1 MRSRC
6 RHEQARF
13 VQLHVEKHGHLPS
26 AAEVY
31 RWMRSHPERFD
42 DVTRDDVRA
51 ALREQW
57 ERHPHWRRHP
67 NDTASI
73 NPPAFVIKRVD
84 IGLEVHDVLKDRS
97 VAAFYKTSATHQKDA
112 EAYALNLDAQFR
124 DALARQDALETL
136 WAHLRALPSDHLHAL
151 TAGLRKGR
159 ALTTEAP

>member
-1 MRSRC
+1 MRIRC

-13 VQLHVEKHGHLPS
+13 VRLHVEQHGHLPS

-31 RWMRSHPERFD
+31 RWMRDHPERFD

-84 IGLEVHDVLKDRS
+84 VGLEVRDVLKDRS
-97 VAAFYKTSATHQKDA
+97 VAAFYKTSATHQQDA
-112 EAYALNLDAQFR
+112 EAYALNLDGQFR